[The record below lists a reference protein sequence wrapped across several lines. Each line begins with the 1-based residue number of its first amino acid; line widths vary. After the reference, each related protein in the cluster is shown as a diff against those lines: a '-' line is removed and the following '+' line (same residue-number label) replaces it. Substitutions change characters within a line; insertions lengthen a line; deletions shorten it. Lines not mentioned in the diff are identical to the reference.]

1 MALTR
6 KQKKTK
12 RIKEMDSAFAG
23 LLGEELVANGTFET
37 DPAVEWTLG
46 AGWTWNEAK
55 DTIDTDGTIGEISQT
70 VVITE
75 GSSYLLSFDVI
86 GVNDLSKDFVVVLGG
101 AEYTIGPKNGLHSS
115 AAKAGAGTLL
125 EISVDGTDAY
135 IGSIDNISLKKIG

>member
-12 RIKEMDSAFAG
+12 RIKEMDSAFYG
-23 LLGEELVANGTFET
+23 MLGEELVANGTFET

-46 AGWTWNEAK
+46 SGWTWNEDK
-55 DTIDTDGTIGEISQT
+55 DTIDTDGTIGAISQS
-70 VVITE
+70 VVIE
-75 GSSYLLSFDVI
+75 DGSIYLLSFNAI
-86 GVNDLSKDFVVVLGG
+86 GVNNGAKDFIVILGKT
-101 AEYTIGPKNGLHSS
+101 EYTIGAKSGVHSS
-115 AAKAGAGTLL
+115 AVKAGTESLL